1 MTAARRRRGFGHID
15 LLTVIII
22 IGILIALLL
31 PAIQATREL
40 ARRNTCLAKMKQ
52 LRLALHQMAGPL
64 PPSCT
69 VRRSPD
75 TGEIIWMDG
84 WSWCVETLPSLEQQ
98 ALYDVL
104 ATQREG
110 PLEHLDERD
119 HPHTTALGMALPE
132 FRCPSFAGEP
142 WIDPDTKFEAITNY
156 KAMGATHVESLNV
169 ASVGPLSKNGLYGET
184 KDHPDG
190 GIHPGSK
197 LFFRDFAQDGSAH
210 TILLVETKEQYRARW
225 TVGREAC
232 LVGLPAREVGMTF
245 EEPSIRI
252 RHWHLKGWTPNRWDD
267 DTTLPEINHTYL
279 DWDYKKKPYNDGGV
293 SEGGLGISP
302 FADPKATFYGPSSDH
317 PGVVTH
323 AFADG
328 SVYSIKTEIDA
339 AAYMFLI
346 TRKGDDPYPPEDT
359 WKQ

>member
-15 LLTVIII
+15 LLIVIII
-22 IGILIALLL
+22 IGVLIALLL
-31 PAIQATREL
+31 PAIQAVRET
-40 ARRNTCLAKMKQ
+40 ARRASCLAKMGQ
-52 LRLALHQMAGPL
+52 LAFAFHEMAGPL

-69 VRRSPD
+69 VRRSPE

-84 WSWCVETLPSLEQQ
+84 WSWCVATLPSLEQQ

-104 ATQREG
+104 AIQREG
-110 PLEHLDERD
+110 PLEHLDEKD
-119 HPHTTALGMALPE
+119 HTHTMALGMALPE
-132 FRCPSFAGEP
+132 FRCPSFAGEA
-142 WIDPDTKFEAITNY
+142 WTDPDTKFEAITNY

-169 ASVGPLSKNGLYGET
+169 ASVGPLSKNGLYGEK

-197 LFFRDFAQDGSAH
+197 LSYRDFAQDGTAH

-232 LVGLPAREVGMTF
+232 LVGLPASEVGMTF
-245 EEPSIRI
+245 EMPHGFIK
-252 RHWHLKGWTPNRWDD
+252 HWRPKGWTPKHWGD
-267 DTTLPEINHTYL
+267 DTTLPPEINHTYL
-279 DWDYKKKPYNDGGV
+279 GWDYELEPYNDGGV
-293 SEGGLGISP
+293 SQGGVGIST
-302 FADPKATFYGPSSDH
+302 FTDPKVTFYGPSSDH
-317 PGVVTH
+317 PGVVIH

-328 SVYSIKTEIDA
+328 SAHTIRTEIDA

-346 TRKGDDPYPPEDT
+346 TRQGNDPFPPEDVL
-359 WKQ
+359 W